1 MERRITEK
9 FVNDQLKRAR
19 LPKNRDE
26 FWDTRL
32 RNFGFRITST
42 RAASYLVGGRFGGPD
57 WKRLTIGSAPA
68 MSFDEA
74 EEKAREWLKL
84 DGQGKDPRE
93 VEAERARA
101 AERKR
106 GHSFNAIADE
116 FVADRVI
123 GVQRPKQVG
132 ITKSHIALMRKAWG
146 GRQIHDITPADI
158 KVLIKSKKAHRAAA
172 ANLWTDVRRLFKWA
186 YHQEF
191 GLESN
196 AAASLKFEHL
206 IPKPKNDGTEP
217 DKRVLSIEEVRAIW
231 RATAVLDQPFQAAYR
246 MLILSGLRVSE
257 CAGGLWSECNFETR
271 TWLIPGN
278 RMTMGRPFAVPL
290 TDHMLTVINSL
301 PPLSRGLGRFLFSVN
316 NRNAVHLGSMRVK
329 RRLDAELSIP
339 EWVNHDL
346 RTAAVTALTGMGIKV
361 EVTDAALA
369 HKRPGIKGKYNVYDY
384 FDERRDALQKW
395 GDAIVPD
402 DGNVVS
408 LRRAG

>member
-9 FVNDQLKRAR
+9 FVKDQLERAR
-19 LPKNRDE
+19 LPKDREE

-57 WKRLTIGSAPA
+57 WKRLTIGHAPA

-74 EEKAREWLKL
+74 EEKARAWLKL

-116 FVADRVI
+116 FVADRVM

-132 ITKSHIALMRKAWG
+132 NTKSRIEIMRKAWG
-146 GRQIHDITPADI
+146 GRQIHDISPADI
-158 KVLIKSKKAHRAAA
+158 KVLIKSKKAYRSSAKS
-172 ANLWTDVRRLFKWA
+172 LWTDVRRLFTWA

-217 DKRVLSIEEVRAIW
+217 VKRVLSIEEVRAIW
-231 RATAVLDQPFQAAYR
+231 RATAVFDQPFQAAYR
-246 MLILSGLRVSE
+246 LLILSNLRVSE
-257 CAGGLWSECNFETR
+257 CAGAEWREFNFETR
-271 TWLIPGN
+271 TWLIPGS
-278 RMTMGRPFAVPL
+278 RMKMGRPFAVPI

-316 NRNAVHLGSMRVK
+316 NRNAIHLGSMRVK
-329 RRLDAELSIP
+329 RRLDAELNIP
-339 EWVNHDL
+339 KWVNHDL
-346 RTAAVTALTGMGIKV
+346 RTAAVTALTGMGIKE

-395 GDAIVPD
+395 GNAIV
-402 DGNVVS
+402 GNVVP

>member
-9 FVNDQLKRAR
+9 FVNDQLKRTR
-19 LPKNRDE
+19 LPKDRDE

-32 RNFGFRITST
+32 RNFGFRITAT
-42 RAASYLVGGRFGGPD
+42 RTASYLVGGRFGGRD
-57 WKRLTIGSAPA
+57 WKRLTIGNASEMP
-68 MSFDEA
+68 FDEA
-74 EEKAREWLKL
+74 EEKAKEWLKL

-93 VEAERARA
+93 VEAEHARA

-116 FVADRVI
+116 FVTDRVE
-123 GVQRPKQVG
+123 GVQRPKQVS
-132 ITKSHIALMRKAWG
+132 ITKSHVELMRRAWG

-172 ANLWTDVRRLFKWA
+172 ANLWTDVRRLFTWA

-206 IPKPKNDGTEP
+206 IPKPKTDGTEP

-231 RATAVLDQPFQAAYR
+231 RATMVLNQPFQAAYR
-246 MLILSGLRVSE
+246 MLILSGLRVSDV
-257 CAGGLWSECNFETR
+257 AGARWSEFNFETR
-271 TWLIPGN
+271 KWLIPGN
-278 RMTMGRPFAVPL
+278 RMKMGRPFAVPI
-290 TDHMLTVINSL
+290 TNHMLDVINSL
-301 PPLSRGLGRFLFSVN
+301 PPLSRGLGCFLFTVN
-316 NRNAVHLGSMRVK
+316 NRNSIHLGSTRVK

-346 RTAAVTALTGMGIKV
+346 RTAAVTALTGMGIKE

-369 HKRPGIKGKYNVYDY
+369 HKRPGVKGKYNAYEY
-384 FDERRDALQKW
+384 FDERRDALEKW
-395 GDAIVPD
+395 GDAIVSGD
-402 DGNVVS
+402 NVVS
-408 LRRAG
+408 LRRVG

>member
-1 MERRITEK
+1 
-9 FVNDQLKRAR
+9 VR

-32 RNFGFRITST
+32 RNFGFRMTST
-42 RAASYLVGGRFGGPD
+42 RAASYIVGGRFGGPH

-84 DGQGKDPRE
+84 DGEGKDPRE

-106 GHSFNAIADE
+106 GHTFNAIADE
-116 FVADRVI
+116 FFADRVE
-123 GVQRPKQVG
+123 GVQRPRQVG
-132 ITKSHIALMRKAWG
+132 HTKRHIEIMRKAWG

-172 ANLWTDVRRLFKWA
+172 NKLWTDVRRLFTWA

-196 AAASLKFEHL
+196 AAASLKFEQL
-206 IPKPKNDGTEP
+206 IPKPKNHGDEP
-217 DKRVLSIEEVRAIW
+217 TKRVLSIEEVRAIW
-231 RATAVLDQPFQAAYR
+231 RATAVLEQPFQAAYR

-257 CAGGLWSECNFETR
+257 AAGAQWSEFNFETR
-271 TWLIPGN
+271 TWLVPGS
-278 RMTMGRPFAVPL
+278 RMKMGRPFAVPI
-290 TDHMLTVINSL
+290 TDHMLDVINSL
-301 PPLSRGLGRFLFSVN
+301 PPLSRGLGRFLFTVN
-316 NRNAVHLGSMRVK
+316 NRNAIHLGSMRVK
-329 RRLDAELSIP
+329 RRLDAALGIP
-339 EWVNHDL
+339 KWINHDL
-346 RTAAVTALTGMGIKV
+346 RTAAVTALTGMGIKE

-395 GDAIVPD
+395 GDAIVPGGD
-402 DGNVVS
+402 NIVP